1 MLMLWRKLERNVSMS
16 SHPANGRDPETL
28 LHASS
33 YTEEELSRLVGV
45 GVYEIRRAAREGRL
59 RARIVDEQVISI
71 SRDDALEW
79 LNSLEEG
86 DNREA

>member
-1 MLMLWRKLERNVSMS
+1 MS
-16 SHPANGRDPETL
+16 SHPVGGRDPETL

-33 YTEEELSRLVGV
+33 YTEEELSSLVGV

-59 RARIVDEQVISI
+59 RARIVDERVISI

-79 LNSLEEG
+79 LNNLDEEN
-86 DNREA
+86 NREA